1 MQRRQFLQ
9 AAGAA
14 TAAALGAPQVFA
26 QALPGTP
33 IRLIVGFP
41 PGGGA
46 DALARVVAQK
56 LTVLWNQQVIVEN
69 KAGVSG
75 TLAAEYLL
83 QQPADGS
90 ALLLSNINSHALAP
104 AVRTNLRYQA
114 ERDFAPVVLLGV
126 TPNLLITG
134 TSNPVKSVKEVVALC
149 KAQPGKISFGSAG
162 PGTIQHFAIE
172 KFKLQAG
179 VDALH
184 VPYKGSGPLLTDL
197 IGGQI
202 QYTFETM
209 TAATPHLK
217 NGRVAALAQ
226 TRAKRSKAY
235 AGVPTMQEQGFPE
248 FETMNWYGI
257 SGPAKLP
264 AALARRINQDV
275 NAVLAMPDVQEK
287 FEGFGVED
295 GGGTIERYS
304 EFTRTELAKWA
315 QVAKDAKVSV
325 ES

>member
-1 MQRRQFLQ
+1 MQRRHFLK

-14 TAAALGAPQVFA
+14 SVASLSLPSLQA
-26 QALPGTP
+26 QSLPGGP
-33 IRLIVGFP
+33 IRLVVGFP

-46 DALARVVAQK
+46 DALGRVVAQK
-56 LTVLWNQQVIVEN
+56 LGQLWNQQVIVEN
-69 KAGVSG
+69 RPGASSM
-75 TLAAEYLL
+75 LAAEYAA
-83 QQPADGS
+83 QQPGDGTT
-90 ALLLSNINSHALAP
+90 LFLSTINSHALAP
-104 AVRTNLRYQA
+104 AVQPRLRYHP
-114 ERDFAPVVLLGV
+114 ERDFTPVVLLGV
-126 TPNLLITG
+126 TPNVLITG
-134 TSNPVKSVKEVVALC
+134 ASSPVKTVKDLVALC
-149 KAQPGKISFGSAG
+149 KAQPGKVSFGSAG

-202 QYTFETM
+202 QFTFETM

-217 NGRVAALAQ
+217 NGRVVALAQ

-235 AGVPTMQEQGFPE
+235 PNLPTMQEQGFPE

-264 AALARRINQDV
+264 AALARRINEDV
-275 NAVLAMPDVQEK
+275 NKVLAMAEVDEK
-287 FEGFGVED
+287 FDSFGVED
-295 GGGTIERYS
+295 GGGSVERYTQ
-304 EFTRTELAKWA
+304 FTHAEIAKWA
-315 QVAKDAKVSV
+315 KVAKDAKVSIDA
-325 ES
+325 